1 MYTTNPF
8 TILPLC
14 TVLIL
19 VQYYPRVQ
27 FGTIPLQNSYPRFQ
41 NKPLYNT
48 NPCTILAP
56 SSVLTPCTILLLFT
70 MLPLCTVLTLV
81 TPVYNTLLTHVHCK
95 ILTLVQ
101 LHRLTRLRI
110 CSNYEDRLS
119 RPKVSWHAMLHLHER
134 FFDCHLTTTC
144 CI

>member
-1 MYTTNPF
+1 MILIFAFLSFFSFCRGGAPPSQGLGEGARPVALPSCASGTNPCTILLLFKILLLF

-14 TVLIL
+14 TVL
-19 VQYYPRVQ
+19 
-27 FGTIPLQNSYPRFQ
+27 
-41 NKPLYNT
+41 
-48 NPCTILAP
+48 
-56 SSVLTPCTILLLFT
+56 
-70 MLPLCTVLTLV
+70 TLI
-81 TPVYNTLLTHVHCK
+81 TPVYTTLLTNVHCK

-101 LHRLTRLRI
+101 LHRQTRLRI

-119 RPKVSWHAMLHLHER
+119 RPKVSRHAMLHLHGR